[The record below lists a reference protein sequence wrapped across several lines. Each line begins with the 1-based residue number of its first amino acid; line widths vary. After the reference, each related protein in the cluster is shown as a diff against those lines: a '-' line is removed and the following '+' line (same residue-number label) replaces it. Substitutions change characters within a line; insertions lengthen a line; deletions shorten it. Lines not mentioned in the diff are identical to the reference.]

1 VAHDIGQALCFYILP
16 QSGRPIVCSTVQSL
30 TQDERSSLPIKQ
42 AILALDHAIKDKP
55 IETEATQQDID
66 EVTPKVL
73 DSLIS
78 AEVLLPKGDVLL
90 PAKVI
95 ARKRDAEGNLMGRE
109 NANPILDTTI
119 YDVQFQDGHV
129 ESYSAN
135 IIAENIYAQV
145 DEEGQRFVLLD
156 EIMNH
161 CKDNSAVSIDDK
173 YIKHGSNQTLRKTT
187 QGWYFQVL
195 WRDGTTSWEPL
206 KNLRVSNPV
215 EVAEY
220 VVSNKVMEEPAFA
233 W

>member
-1 VAHDIGQALCFYILP
+1 
-16 QSGRPIVCSTVQSL
+16 VQSL

-42 AILALDHAIKDKP
+42 AILALDHAIKDKLTTDPDPDPAILPELAEDEEDYLEYEP

-161 CKDNSAVSIDDK
+161 CKDNS
-173 YIKHGSNQTLRKTT
+173 
-187 QGWYFQVL
+187 VL
-195 WRDGTTSWEPL
+195 PSPL
-206 KNLRVSNPV
+206 
-215 EVAEY
+215 A
-220 VVSNKVMEEPAFA
+220 
-233 W
+233 